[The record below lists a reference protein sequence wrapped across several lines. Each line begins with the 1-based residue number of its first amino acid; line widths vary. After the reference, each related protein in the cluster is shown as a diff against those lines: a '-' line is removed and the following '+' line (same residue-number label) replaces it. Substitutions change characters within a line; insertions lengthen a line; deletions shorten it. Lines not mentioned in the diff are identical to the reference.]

1 MDLIQSI
8 NFLTKELNLLKK
20 KKILEIVD
28 IIKKTILN
36 NNKEYICGSMVHC

>member
-20 KKILEIVD
+20 KEKKILEIVD

-36 NNKEYICGSMVHC
+36 NNKVCRRN